1 MTRSRWPRRENVAH
15 TGSWVSKW
23 PKRCAV
29 KGADDAKT
37 LASTACGCACQD
49 VCDPSE
55 ENLADYEVWRREEGY
70 WYGEYECGVDVQVL
84 RVAAM
89 ASRRSDAANARLNS
103 TPRRYTFLGAEGDPY
118 VSSSWNYPYDHYYG
132 FIHIELDGN
141 SLKQRNVFIYPPQ
154 TAEKC
159 EADDST
165 EGDGVCGTN
174 GNEKVFG
181 ADQEAS
187 DCEGNLAGPYTQGG
201 FTLDTTTK
209 VLGDDTVIYSVKIPD
224 SMGGG
229 INQNQLTTLPGNGVR
244 VRTAQGFSFGVRVR
258 VLHAIDATPARPE
271 TRRRSSRA
279 TPPSTARPRSP
290 RTSGS
295 PSSRSLSL
303 SRLWAELLK
312 KKNSLL
318 CAGLWCLPF
327 NSPNPAT
334 TTGPRGV
341 PHILAECG
349 ALQMR
354 GVGRAPR
361 EPLRRTSRQWRFAP
375 R

>member
-15 TGSWVSKW
+15 AGSWVSKW

-29 KGADDAKT
+29 KGADDART
-37 LASTACGCACQD
+37 LASTACGCACKD

-55 ENLADYEVWRREEGY
+55 ENLADYEVWKREEGY
-70 WYGEYECGVDVQVL
+70 WYGE
-84 RVAAM
+84 
-89 ASRRSDAANARLNS
+89 
-103 TPRRYTFLGAEGDPY
+103 YTFLGAEGDPY
-118 VSSSWNYPYDHYYG
+118 VSSSWNYPYDHYFG

-141 SLKQRNVFIYPPQ
+141 ALKQRNVFIYPPQ
-154 TAEKC
+154 TTEKC
-159 EADDST
+159 DTDDST
-165 EGDGVCGTN
+165 EGDGVCGIN

-201 FTLDTTTK
+201 FTLDTTTT

-271 TRRRSSRA
+271 TRRRSSLP

-295 PSSRSLSL
+295 PSSRRS
-303 SRLWAELLK
+303 
-312 KKNSLL
+312 
-318 CAGLWCLPF
+318 
-327 NSPNPAT
+327 
-334 TTGPRGV
+334 
-341 PHILAECG
+341 
-349 ALQMR
+349 
-354 GVGRAPR
+354 APR
-361 EPLRRTSRQWRFAP
+361 T
-375 R
+375 

>member
-1 MTRSRWPRRENVAH
+1 M
-15 TGSWVSKW
+15 
-23 PKRCAV
+23 
-29 KGADDAKT
+29 
-37 LASTACGCACQD
+37 
-49 VCDPSE
+49 
-55 ENLADYEVWRREEGY
+55 ADYEVWKREEGY
-70 WYGEYECGVDVQVL
+70 WYGE
-84 RVAAM
+84 
-89 ASRRSDAANARLNS
+89 
-103 TPRRYTFLGAEGDPY
+103 YTFLGAEGDPY

-141 SLKQRNVFIYPPQ
+141 ALKQRNVFIYPPQ
-154 TAEKC
+154 DPEKC
-159 EADDST
+159 SGTDDST
-165 EGDGVCGTN
+165 EGDGVCGIN

-201 FTLDTTTK
+201 FTLDTTTTVRSPRQSNCAEGDHAHLTPSPRAQ

-244 VRTAQGFSFGVRVR
+244 VRTAQGFSFGVRLR
-258 VLHAIDATPARPE
+258 VLHAIDAMPAPPE

-290 RTSGS
+290 RMSGS

>member
-1 MTRSRWPRRENVAH
+1 MTRSRWQRRENVAH
-15 TGSWVSKW
+15 AGSWVSKW

-29 KGADDAKT
+29 KGADEAKT

-70 WYGEYECGVDVQVL
+70 WYGE
-84 RVAAM
+84 
-89 ASRRSDAANARLNS
+89 
-103 TPRRYTFLGAEGDPY
+103 YTFLGAEGDPY

-165 EGDGVCGTN
+165 EGDGVCGVN

-201 FTLDTTTK
+201 FTLDTTT
-209 VLGDDTVIYSVKIPD
+209 TV
-224 SMGGG
+224 
-229 INQNQLTTLPGNGVR
+229 
-244 VRTAQGFSFGVRVR
+244 
-258 VLHAIDATPARPE
+258 
-271 TRRRSSRA
+271 
-279 TPPSTARPRSP
+279 RSP
-290 RTSGS
+290 RQNNFRDAADAYARREIMRI
-295 PSSRSLSL
+295 SRHRRARRCS
-303 SRLWAELLK
+303 E
-312 KKNSLL
+312 
-318 CAGLWCLPF
+318 
-327 NSPNPAT
+327 T
-334 TTGPRGV
+334 TP
-341 PHILAECG
+341 
-349 ALQMR
+349 
-354 GVGRAPR
+354 
-361 EPLRRTSRQWRFAP
+361 
-375 R
+375 